1 MDKTVD
7 VHLTAYEVWLAASVG
22 VSRQLQN
29 IRMQRTGRYGA
40 DNDTTSAWQHHIEGC
55 LGELA
60 TAKAYGLYWSGSIGD
75 LQAAD
80 AGPLQVRAT
89 RYRNG
94 RLIVH
99 PAPADDPSHAF
110 VLVVGTPLRLTLAGW
125 TFGHEAQRDEFWG
138 ELQRGRPAFNVPQD
152 GLRPMCDL
160 KVSGVVRPDLNSR
173 QAANA

>member
-1 MDKTVD
+1 VNKTTD
-7 VHLTAYEVWLAASVG
+7 VHLTYYEVWLAASVG

-29 IRMQRTGRYGA
+29 IRVQRTGRYGA

-60 TAKAYGLYWSGSIGD
+60 TAKAYGLYWSGSVGD
-75 LQAAD
+75 LRAAD

-99 PAPADDPSHAF
+99 PAPADSPDHAF

-125 TFGHEAQRDEFWG
+125 VWGHEAQRDEHWG

-152 GLRPMCDL
+152 ALRPMHTL
-160 KVSGVVRPDLNSR
+160 QISGTARADMGPRS
-173 QAANA
+173 AANA